1 VVPFEWEWSLC
12 SGNYHPNQELSL
24 YKLLSFSERY
34 KKRPR
39 RCPMTMHSEHRGYR
53 TDSVVEQLGLVA
65 IVVVGM
71 AGFAVWLYLLW

>member
-1 VVPFEWEWSLC
+1 
-12 SGNYHPNQELSL
+12 
-24 YKLLSFSERY
+24 
-34 KKRPR
+34 
-39 RCPMTMHSEHRGYR
+39 MTLHSEHRGYR

>member
-1 VVPFEWEWSLC
+1 LDGKKETLSDFKIHGFIFHRNMIIRVLQVVHIGGTLVV
-12 SGNYHPNQELSL
+12 
-24 YKLLSFSERY
+24 
-34 KKRPR
+34 
-39 RCPMTMHSEHRGYR
+39 SEHRVYR